1 VLANYY
7 VKSLLWGCMLLFV
20 AVVPAQA
27 TVRVSIASGAWSLSA
42 TWGGTVPVN
51 GDSVLISPGDS
62 VFLDTSSAHLRSLTV
77 QGNLTVATDTIFL
90 DSNFH
95 TGDTAVQIYGTLDA
109 GTGWFALADS
119 VRPIVY
125 IAHGALFRTASPL
138 PFDSPSIYDSL
149 RTPFFACDSSSTFE
163 YYSNNLDLIDISY
176 LANNLIGH
184 AYGNLTLTNMVA
196 SFRANPITVTGTLTI
211 GFGTSVIPSLRK
223 GNTIGYDTQT
233 IALSGDVVNKNGGE
247 SGSNGAGLHG
257 CGMQSLENDVW
268 TFVKPI
274 SGHKDTCHWVGP
286 SQVSSVVIA
295 PNVVLAVRFYSDTSC
310 DSLDIISTLTEEGG
324 PCGGHLLGRAYSEMS
339 SNLDASHPVDSFENL
354 GLTIRTGENPYLG
367 RTRVV
372 RTSGYA
378 PPGSNTADRPVLRYY
393 SITPGDGPQATDDE
407 MTFHFHCD
415 ERNGVNPDMLSFWR
429 SRNRGSNWAFSGVTR
444 YDAVTNSLI
453 WDTTCVGFPNDSGSF
468 YWMLSEGYTDIAL
481 PAVLTNFN
489 AIPERH
495 RVVLEWETASEIGAT
510 GFEIQRS
517 TAEASSL
524 IATFRNDPQL
534 LAHSKYGGDYF
545 YSDSISDTG
554 TFRYDLYE
562 VSEDGIRALL
572 ASRTVEASGSIASLR
587 LTGISYHSGDLQ
599 FTVSP
604 VDENQIKVSIID
616 AIGRSVFVQNVGPT
630 FSGHLTLPITLV
642 PGMYFVQI
650 SSDFG
655 QIVQKTMIFGP

>member
-1 VLANYY
+1 M
-7 VKSLLWGCMLLFV
+7 KSLFWSCVLLFV
-20 AVVPAQA
+20 AGVPAQA
-27 TVRVSIASGAWSLSA
+27 NVRVSVASGAWSLSA
-42 TWGGTVPVN
+42 TWGGTVPMN

-62 VFLDTSSAHLRSLTV
+62 VFLDTSSALLRSLIV
-77 QGNLTVATDTIFL
+77 QGNLTVAADTIFL

-95 TGDTAVQIYGTLDA
+95 TGDTAVQIFGTLDA
-109 GTGWFALADS
+109 GTGWFALTDS

-125 IAHGALFRTASPL
+125 IANGALFRTASPL
-138 PFDSPSIYDSL
+138 PFDTTSIYDSL
-149 RTPFFACDSSSTFE
+149 RTLLFACERQSTFE
-163 YYSNNLDLIDISY
+163 YYSRNLDLIDISY

-184 AYGNLTLTNMVA
+184 AYGNLTLTGMVA
-196 SFRANPITVTGTLTI
+196 SFRANPIAVLGTLTI

-223 GNTIGYDTQT
+223 GNTIGSVTQSIT
-233 IALSGDVVNKNGGE
+233 LSGDVVNENKGE

-268 TFVKPI
+268 SFVKPN
-274 SGHKDTCHWVGP
+274 SGHKDTCHWIGP
-286 SQVSSVVIA
+286 SQVGSVVIA
-295 PNVVLAVRFYSDTSC
+295 PNVVLAIRFYSDTAC
-310 DSLDIISTLTEEGG
+310 DSLDIIGTLTEEGG
-324 PCGGHLLGRAYSEMS
+324 SCGGHLRGRAYSEML

-354 GLTIRTGENPYLG
+354 GLTIRSGENPYLG

-372 RTSGYA
+372 RTSGYL
-378 PPGSNTADRPVLRYY
+378 PPGSNPADRPVLRYY
-393 SITPGDGPQATDDE
+393 SITPADGPQATNDE

-415 ERNGVNPDMLSFWR
+415 ELNGANPNMLNFWR
-429 SRNRGSNWAFSGVTR
+429 SRDRGSTWAFSGLTR
-444 YDAVTNSLI
+444 YDALANSLV

-489 AIPERH
+489 AIPERD
-495 RVVLEWETASEIGAT
+495 RILLEWETASEIGAA

-517 TAEASSL
+517 TAETSSL
-524 IATFRNDPQL
+524 IATFRNDPKL

-554 TFRYDLYE
+554 VFRYDLYE
-562 VSEDGIRALL
+562 VSQDGIRGLL
-572 ASRTVEASGSIASLR
+572 ASRTVEASGNYASLS
-587 LTGISYHSGDLQ
+587 LTGISYHAGDLQ

-604 VDENQIKVSIID
+604 IDENLIRVSIID
-616 AIGRSVFVQNVGPT
+616 AIGRPVFVRNEGSNFEGQ
-630 FSGHLTLPITLV
+630 LDLPVTLV

-655 QIVQKTMIFGP
+655 QIVRKMMIFGP